1 MGAIS
6 THVDLSSK
14 LAKFRRGV
22 LMSLLRSL
30 FVEHPAS
37 VDETYLEHLISA
49 VSFGTKMIVA
59 GVACMVHGLL
69 PAVFVTRG
77 SDTICAL
84 HERMVLKRR
93 KNSRSA
99 LMS

>member
-1 MGAIS
+1 
-6 THVDLSSK
+6 
-14 LAKFRRGV
+14 
-22 LMSLLRSL
+22 MSLLRSL

-49 VSFGTKMIVA
+49 VGFGTKMIVA

-77 SDTICAL
+77 SDAICAL
-84 HERMVLKRR
+84 HERMVMKRR